1 MALPALVAWWVLPFV
16 LPLCLYVTYTD
27 LARMKI
33 TNPTVIAIAAV
44 FVVLGPFLY
53 PFDVYLWQLAQ
64 LGIVLVVGIVL
75 NAAGVMGAGDAK
87 FLAAAAPYVALPDLR
102 LLMALFAAVLLA
114 AYAVHRIAKATPL
127 HTMAPTWTSWS
138 TTGRKFPMGF
148 ALGPTLALY
157 LCLAAV
163 HGS

>member
-16 LPLCLYVTYTD
+16 LPLCLYVAYTD
-27 LARMKI
+27 LSRMKI

-44 FVVLGPFLY
+44 FVVMGPFLL
-53 PFDVYLWQLAQ
+53 PFDVYLWHLAQ

-87 FLAAAAPYVALPDLR
+87 FLAAAAPFVFAPDLR

-127 HTMAPTWTSWS
+127 RNMAPTWDSWS
-138 TTGRKFPMGF
+138 TKGRKFPMGF

-157 LCLAAV
+157 LCLGAAY
-163 HGS
+163 GS